1 MSRTLLLVVLLGVSG
16 AGFAQTFD
24 YNYIEGYYGQVDFD
38 DLGIDGDGLGVGGSF
53 AVADS
58 FHVFGGYSM
67 IDLDFG
73 VDADELSLGIGYNTP
88 ISDVV
93 DVVARLAYVR
103 AEIDIPGFGSLD
115 EDGYGA
121 GIGLRGM
128 ATPQLELNGDITY
141 VDLGSGSG
149 DTSFGAG
156 FLYHFSDAFGA
167 GLSGNWDDDATSY
180 QLNGRLSFGR

>member
-1 MSRTLLLVVLLGVSG
+1 MSRTILLVCLLGVSG
-16 AGFAQTFD
+16 AGYAQTFD
-24 YNYIEGYYGQVDFD
+24 YNYVEGYYGQIDFD
-38 DLGIDGDGLGVGGSF
+38 DIGVDGDGFGLAGSF
-53 AVADS
+53 ALSDS
-58 FHVFGGYSM
+58 FHAFGSYSTA
-67 IDLDFG
+67 DLDFG
-73 VDADELSLGIGYNTP
+73 VDVNEFSLGVGYNTP

-93 DVVARLAYVR
+93 DVVARLAYVS
-103 AEIDIPGFGSLD
+103 AEVEASGFGSVD

-156 FLYHFSDAFGA
+156 FLYHFSEAFGA
-167 GLSGNWDDDATSY
+167 GLSGDWDDDATRY
-180 QLNGRLSFGR
+180 QLTGRLSFGR